1 MDSAATQTETK
12 DILRPQFNIDL
23 LRSRREG
30 GRPTFPDSAAL
41 SEALD
46 FAFQPIVN
54 VHTGTCYGVEALL
67 RGYRDLGY
75 DNIFDFFDSAY
86 AANQLRRAD
95 LDLRHLAISKFA
107 RFDEGRGLKLFYNLD
122 NRIIDA
128 ETYMPGMTSRILEH
142 HGLLPTS
149 LCLEISE
156 RQEIGNQPD
165 IERILGL
172 YNTQSYRMAIDDF
185 GTGHSGLKLLKL
197 YQPDFIKIDRFFI
210 SGITAD
216 TKKQLMVSTIV
227 NMAHVLGISVI
238 AEGVETETEY
248 LVCKNLGCD
257 LIQGFFV
264 AMPTVE
270 LDELQHSYEAI
281 KILNAKDRRRPES
294 DQDLIVSQ
302 MVRMEPLK
310 INTPMNEVFKAFRKN
325 KQTTFFPVI
334 DESGQ
339 PLGLVRERD
348 LKDYTYSPFGKELI
362 SNKSCGKQLR
372 DFITEAPV
380 ANIQATSEK
389 ILETY
394 ALSPNQEGVL
404 IVSDMVFVGFLS
416 AASLLMVLNEKKVA
430 KARDQNPLT
439 QLPGNASIMA
449 YVIDHLERR
458 RLEENRREVVFV
470 YFDFDN
476 FKPFNDTYGFRQ
488 GDRALSLF
496 SDLMKKHLPNHG
508 VFLGHIGGDD
518 FFVGFEGL
526 PLEVAE
532 RAIRKVCGLFCEQ
545 IESFYAPE
553 AIEAGGIVARDRAGV
568 MRRFPPMSVS
578 ASVLLL
584 PPQSSGRASAD
595 EIAETI
601 SQMKKN
607 AKASDEGICLA
618 SLV

>member
-1 MDSAATQTETK
+1 MSVFPSSE
-12 DILRPQFNIDL
+12 DINRIQPPRVDFGVLQ
-23 LRSRREG
+23 RR
-30 GRPTFPDSAAL
+30 RKKKLPVFPDGVAIH
-41 SEALD
+41 EAID

-67 RGYRDLGY
+67 RGHKDLGFET
-75 DNIFDFFDSAY
+75 IHDFFDAAY
-86 AANQLRRAD
+86 AARQLRRAD
-95 LDLRHLAISKFA
+95 LDLRHLAIAKFA
-107 RFDEGRGLKLFYNLD
+107 RFDDGRGLKLFYNLD

-128 ETYMPGMTSRILEH
+128 ETYLPGMTTRMLER

-156 RQEIGNQPD
+156 RQEIGDQPD

-172 YNTQSYRMAIDDF
+172 YKNQSYRMAIDDF
-185 GTGHSGLKLLKL
+185 GTGHSGLKLLQL

-210 SGITAD
+210 SGMTED

-238 AEGVETETEY
+238 AEGVETETEF
-248 LVCKNLGCD
+248 LICKNLGCD
-257 LIQGFFV
+257 LIQGYFV
-264 AMPTVE
+264 SKPTVS
-270 LDELQHSYEAI
+270 LKDLKYRYENVVTARTQ
-281 KILNAKDRRRPES
+281 DRRNGES
-294 DQDLIVSQ
+294 DQELIVSQ
-302 MVRMEPLK
+302 MIPMEPLR
-310 INTPMNEVFKAFRKN
+310 ITTPMNEVFRAFRKN
-325 KQTTFFPVI
+325 KQTTFFPVV

-372 DFITEAPV
+372 DFITQAPV
-380 ANIQATSEK
+380 ASVHASSGQ

-404 IVSDMVFVGFLS
+404 IVRDMKFVGFLS

-439 QLPGNASIMA
+439 QLPGNASIME
-449 YVIDHLERR
+449 YVIGHLETRR
-458 RLEENRREVVFV
+458 QKMADDSLVLA
-470 YFDFDN
+470 YFDFDH

-488 GDRALSLF
+488 GDRALLLF
-496 SDLMKKHLPNHG
+496 SDLMKKHLPSHG

-526 PLEVAE
+526 PMQQAEAEV
-532 RAIRKVCGLFCEQ
+532 RRIQTLFRQ
-545 IESFYAPE
+545 QVESFYAPG
-553 AIEAGGIVARDRAGV
+553 AIADGGIVARGRDGA
-568 MRRFPPMSVS
+568 RRKFPPMSVS
-578 ASVLLL
+578 VALLAV
-584 PPQSSGRASAD
+584 PAKSAAGVSAD
-595 EIAETI
+595 DLAHTI
-601 SQMKKN
+601 SGMKKN
-607 AKASDEGICLA
+607 AKANGDGVCAATLI
-618 SLV
+618 